1 MNLSSYKKLTDDQ
14 IIIEIQKSKNL
25 LIFDILYDR
34 HSFMVYN
41 KCLGFTKDLDDAKDL
56 TQEVFIKL
64 FLKLKDYKAQGKF
77 KSWLYVFTYNTC
89 INYVNRSEKHKNL
102 KSNIHIEELDSL
114 HIEVSDT
121 SLFQLKVENLDK
133 MLMQINPEDKMLL
146 LLKYQDELTIKELS
160 EMYLIS
166 ESAIKMRLK
175 RAKAKL
181 VKLNSLNS

>member
-1 MNLSSYKKLTDDQ
+1 M
-14 IIIEIQKSKNL
+14 
-25 LIFDILYDR
+25 
-34 HSFMVYN
+34 
-41 KCLGFTKDLDDAKDL
+41 
-56 TQEVFIKL
+56 
-64 FLKLKDYKAQGKF
+64 
-77 KSWLYVFTYNTC
+77 YVFTYNTC
-89 INYVNRSEKHKNL
+89 INYVSRSEKHKNL
-102 KSNIHIEELDSL
+102 KSNVHIEELDSL

-160 EMYLIS
+160 EMYLIG